1 MHNTAR
7 SSGAGEK
14 EVGAR
19 ARAPLLPF
27 PQRGQRDG
35 GERWVLASEIR
46 SGEMCGGLW
55 NERTVL
61 TREEK
66 EKNRWLTGGLHMSER
81 RKGSKIRAIAGVGW
95 KIVPKK

>member
-1 MHNTAR
+1 
-7 SSGAGEK
+7 
-14 EVGAR
+14 
-19 ARAPLLPF
+19 
-27 PQRGQRDG
+27 
-35 GERWVLASEIR
+35 
-46 SGEMCGGLW
+46 MCGGLW